1 MKKILALLFLILA
14 YSGGAFAA
22 DLAWNYPDQWDEID
36 GYTVHYT
43 DGDEDYTMTVNRDEL
58 LINEGAVVLP
68 GMEDRLNL
76 QYGVEYTLHLTA
88 FNSAGESGPSNSVTH
103 SRTGYTPPGDSA
115 PTVIDVPGRPLTI
128 IINIGGQ

>member
-1 MKKILALLFLILA
+1 MKKIFALLLLILA

-22 DLAWNYPDQWDEID
+22 SLAWDYPDQWDETD
-36 GYTVHYT
+36 GYTVYYT

-103 SRTGYTPPGDSA
+103 SRTGYTPPA
-115 PTVIDVPGRPLTI
+115 NALPPVVINIPGVPSIT
-128 IINIGGQ
+128 INIGQ